1 MTQPHPQ
8 RNTGDE
14 KAMIDFPTYEIE
26 LPISF
31 DEVDFRNRT
40 QRGEDH
46 LWLICMDDE
55 PGIKRY
61 KGIIRGHNVRVF
73 VDIFSL
79 NQKTKSLERVM
90 FVTTPHYQN
99 LSAKQVADLVFYDVG
114 GLKMY
119 HNNKECTP

>member
-1 MTQPHPQ
+1 
-8 RNTGDE
+8 
-14 KAMIDFPTYEIE
+14 MIDLPTYEIE
-26 LPISF
+26 LPVGF
-31 DEVDFRNRT
+31 DEVRFRERT

-61 KGIIRGHNVRVF
+61 KGIIRGHSVRVF
-73 VDIFSL
+73 IDIFSL
-79 NQKTKSLERVM
+79 NQKAKSLERVM

>member
-1 MTQPHPQ
+1 MD
-8 RNTGDE
+8 TGDE
-14 KAMIDFPTYEIE
+14 KTMIDLPTYEIE
-26 LPISF
+26 LPIRF
-31 DEVDFRNRT
+31 DEVRFRDRT

-73 VDIFSL
+73 IDIFSL

-99 LSAKQVADLVFYDVG
+99 LSAKQVADLVFFDVG